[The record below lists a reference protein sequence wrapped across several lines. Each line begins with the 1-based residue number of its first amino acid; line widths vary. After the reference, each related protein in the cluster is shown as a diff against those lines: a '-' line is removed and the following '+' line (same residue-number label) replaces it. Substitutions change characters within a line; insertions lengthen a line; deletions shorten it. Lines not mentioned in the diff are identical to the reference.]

1 MSPIARPWDNVH
13 TGRPPQLLKALVTY
27 YFGWNEK
34 SLQISTARHWGERR
48 VVSSQT
54 SGFHDNNNSKSSRV
68 RFRITL
74 LSALIIASA
83 KSRLAFCSSSTFS
96 STVSR
101 AISR

>member
-13 TGRPPQLLKALVTY
+13 TGGPPQLLKDLVTY

-48 VVSSQT
+48 SSVPNLA
-54 SGFHDNNNSKSSRV
+54 FYDNNNSKSSRV
-68 RFRITL
+68 RFRTTL

>member
-13 TGRPPQLLKALVTY
+13 TGRPPQLLKDLITY

-34 SLQISTARHWGERR
+34 SLQFPPLGIGASAG
-48 VVSSQT
+48 SSVPNLE
-54 SGFHDNNNSKSSRV
+54 FHDNNNSKSSRV
-68 RFRITL
+68 RFRTTL